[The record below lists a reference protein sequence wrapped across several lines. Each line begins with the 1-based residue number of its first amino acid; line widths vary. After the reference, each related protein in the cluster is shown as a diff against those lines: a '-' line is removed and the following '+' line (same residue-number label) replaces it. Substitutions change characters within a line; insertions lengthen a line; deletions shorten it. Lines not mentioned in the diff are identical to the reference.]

1 MVPDPS
7 FGSLLMTRRRR
18 KDIILIRNIIWHTR
32 RSQFGRLYWWP
43 APKTEQAAC
52 CQEKT
57 GTFESK
63 SKIMQT
69 CNDVVF
75 LDYLGTR
82 TAFACSR
89 RCHLVATTT
98 TKCVHCWDKFTVGNY
113 FISPRSGSTV
123 RVAGYDML
131 ECPALCFHLSN
142 CYDTK
147 LCFYLSN
154 CYGTKC
160 ARNVLPA
167 QRCQITGLPSQKIV
181 SCKMSEGPP
190 TCNTMRRI
198 EEAASLSQVAA
209 IVTRWMDGR
218 SGRWQDH
225 NWIGEHFQLF
235 NISFSS
241 LGRNKY

>member
-7 FGSLLMTRRRR
+7 FGSLLMARRRR

-131 ECPALCFHLSN
+131 ECPGIVLLLVKLLWHQVVLLLVKLLWHQVRSQRAAGTAVSNYWASKSKDCLLQNVRRASHL
-142 CYDTK
+142 
-147 LCFYLSN
+147 
-154 CYGTKC
+154 
-160 ARNVLPA
+160 
-167 QRCQITGLPSQKIV
+167 
-181 SCKMSEGPP
+181 
-190 TCNTMRRI
+190 
-198 EEAASLSQVAA
+198 
-209 IVTRWMDGR
+209 
-218 SGRWQDH
+218 
-225 NWIGEHFQLF
+225 
-235 NISFSS
+235 
-241 LGRNKY
+241 